1 MVHTLW
7 DIHVR
12 YFVVTYY
19 LKQDG
24 QYDEAVQVVSSL
36 GKVISRT
43 ANVILDF
50 KEREV
55 IKARMEQPIERDWT
69 LIRDYYN
76 KIYTQI
82 ISELEK
88 NYPPASDASTEKS

>member
-1 MVHTLW
+1 MVHTLR

-50 KEREV
+50 KKQEV
-55 IKARMEQPIERDWT
+55 VKARMEQPIERDWK
-69 LIRDYYN
+69 LIKDYYS

-88 NYPPASDASTEKS
+88 QYDTTSSDST

>member
-1 MVHTLW
+1 MVHIIW
-7 DIHVR
+7 DINVR

-50 KEREV
+50 KEQEV

-76 KIYTQI
+76 KIYSQI

-88 NYPPASDASTEKS
+88 QYDTTSSDSA

>member
-1 MVHTLW
+1 MVHTLR
-7 DIHVR
+7 DINVR

-19 LKQDG
+19 LKADG
-24 QYDEAVQVVSSL
+24 QYDEAVQVVSTL

-55 IKARMEQPIERDWT
+55 IKARLEQPIERDWNI
-69 LIRDYYN
+69 IRDYYN

-82 ISELEK
+82 IDSLEK
-88 NYPPASDASTEKS
+88 SYPPENDAPNEN

>member
-36 GKVISRT
+36 GKVISRS

-50 KEREV
+50 KEQEV
-55 IKARMEQPIERDWT
+55 VKARMEQPIERDWT

-76 KIYTQI
+76 KIYSQI

-88 NYPPASDASTEKS
+88 TYPPANDASTEKS

>member
-1 MVHTLW
+1 M
-7 DIHVR
+7 R

-19 LKQDG
+19 LKSDG
-24 QYDEAVQVVSSL
+24 QHDEAVQVVSNV
-36 GKVISRT
+36 GKVMSRS

-50 KEREV
+50 KERKV
-55 IKARMEQPIERDWT
+55 LKARMEQPIERDWT

-76 KIYTQI
+76 KIYHQI

-88 NYPPASDASTEKS
+88 TYSPANDASTEKS

>member
-1 MVHTLW
+1 MVHSLW
-7 DIHVR
+7 GIHVR

-19 LKQDG
+19 LKSDG

-50 KEREV
+50 EKN
-55 IKARMEQPIERDWT
+55 ITWT
-69 LIRDYYN
+69 LD
-76 KIYTQI
+76 
-82 ISELEK
+82 
-88 NYPPASDASTEKS
+88 

>member
-1 MVHTLW
+1 MHTLW

-36 GKVISRT
+36 GNVIKRT

-50 KEREV
+50 KEKEV
-55 IKARMEQPIERDWT
+55 IKARLEQPIERDWNV
-69 LIRDYYN
+69 IRDYYN
-76 KIYTQI
+76 KIYGPI
-82 ISELEK
+82 IATLEK
-88 NYPPASDASTEKS
+88 EYSPESDAPND